1 MFASADLFLSHPKF
15 QQGLDLMLE
24 ALVELQTGATAL
36 TEESYARQLQHVAR
50 LRGRPLFFPYLGS
63 GVGKGA
69 RVRTA
74 EGRWLLDVAIG
85 IGVHFFGHS
94 HPDLV
99 RAAMTAAASDVV
111 MQGNLQANSEYGD
124 LLEILLKH
132 SAPQLAHG
140 WLSVPGTEANENAL
154 KLIRHHQHPA
164 RDIIAFR
171 RCFHGR
177 TTTMAE
183 ITDRPDYRKGQPA
196 RERVFYLPFHEADDP
211 ESSRKTLTALRET
224 LDQHPGEIAACV
236 FELVQGEAGF
246 HVAPREFFIPL
257 METLKERGVAIWV
270 DEIQTFGRTGEL
282 FAFQRLDLTE
292 YVDVVTIGKLLQNSA
307 LLFRAE
313 YQPDPALI
321 SGTFAGSTVG
331 MAVGRRIVEKLV
343 QENYLGPHGHI
354 AELEQ
359 HAREGLERLQRQHS
373 NLVRSFSGIGAM
385 WSLEP
390 VRASLADIKALLHE
404 CYRNGLIAYYSG
416 FGDGPYRLRLFLPGG
431 VLTVDELNEALEILR
446 FSLLRLYS

>member
-1 MFASADLFLSHPKF
+1 M
-15 QQGLDLMLE
+15 E
-24 ALVELQTGATAL
+24 ALGELQSEATAL
-36 TEESYARQLQHVAR
+36 DAESYTQQLQRVAQR
-50 LRGRPLFFPYLGS
+50 RGRPLFFPYLGS

-69 RVRTA
+69 KVRTA
-74 EGRWLLDVAIG
+74 DGRWLLDCAIG

-99 RAAMTAAASDVV
+99 RAAVTAAASDAV
-111 MQGNLQANSEYGD
+111 MQGNLQANNEYGD

-132 SAPQLAHG
+132 SAPQLVHG

-196 RERVFYLPFHEADDP
+196 RERVFYLPFYEPDDR
-211 ESSRKTLTALRET
+211 ESSEKTLTMLREV
-224 LDQHPGEIAACV
+224 LDQHPGKIAACV

-246 HVAPREFFIPL
+246 RVAPREFFAPL
-257 METLKERGVAIWV
+257 METLKERGVTIWI

-282 FAFQRLDLTE
+282 FAFQRLDLAE
-292 YVDVVTIGKLLQNSA
+292 YVDVVTVGKLLQNSA

-343 QENYLGPHGHI
+343 QENYLGPQGRI
-354 AELEQ
+354 VELEQ
-359 HAREGLERLQRQHS
+359 HARDGLARLQQRHPH
-373 NLVRSFSGIGAM
+373 LVRSFSGVGAM

-404 CYRNGLIAYYSG
+404 CYRNGLILYYSG
-416 FGDGPYRLRLFLPGG
+416 FGDDPHRLRMFLPGG
-431 VLTVDELNEALEILR
+431 VLTADELNEALEILR
-446 FSLLRLYS
+446 FSLLRLSSEKIMRLATDGEK